1 MDPLTIMMLAGTALG
16 GLGKLVGGSMGQ
28 EIADLQA
35 EIGRTN
41 VANLQRKAGL
51 ERDQAGYAYAQGSLA
66 ESRTRAQLDRVMGGQ
81 TAFAAAGGLDPTT
94 GSPLLLEGFT
104 AAQGATD
111 VALIRANALTGAA
124 AAYSR
129 SASTMA
135 DAATAAGQA
144 LAAEMK
150 GDQDMVAGIF
160 GAASTLLTGAGQ
172 AWKGLGGTG
181 GASGGG
187 GGWTGTY
194 GGDLGRIG
202 LAGVY

>member
-1 MDPLTIMMLAGTALG
+1 MDPLTIMMMAGTALG
-16 GLGKLVGGSMGQ
+16 GLGKLLGGSMGQ

-35 EIGRTN
+35 DIARTN

-51 ERDQAGYAYAQGSLA
+51 EREQAGYAFAQGSLA

-81 TAFAAAGGLDPTT
+81 TGFAAAGGLDPTT

-124 AAYSR
+124 TAYSR

-144 LAAEMK
+144 LGAEMK

-160 GAASTLLTGAGQ
+160 GAASSLLLGGSKMWA
-172 AWKGLGGTG
+172 GLGGAG
-181 GASGGG
+181 GAT

-194 GGDLGRIG
+194 GGDLGRMG